1 MYHKYTGE
9 HSADSPFSHNT
20 SVTDGQTT
28 MDGWQPCQR
37 RLHHVTVMQQ
47 KYKPPKN
54 FLQMVEEQ
62 GKARAMDGE
71 ERQEAQLLLE

>member
-1 MYHKYTGE
+1 
-9 HSADSPFSHNT
+9 
-20 SVTDGQTT
+20 
-28 MDGWQPCQR
+28 
-37 RLHHVTVMQQ
+37 MQQ

-62 GKARAMDGE
+62 GKARARDGE